1 MVKQCHK
8 LLEVLILNIHSAGEL
23 LCFVNIISCI
33 GISYYFENMSLNV
46 FLSFLLLSLF
56 SSQPIFIFILYF
68 VYILCR
74 SNYRVSSSS
83 PSSTPTDACATSSEQ
98 EDEPPPPPI
107 SARPER
113 TKSIV
118 SNNDYC

>member
-23 LCFVNIISCI
+23 LCFVNIISYH
-33 GISYYFENMSLNV
+33 ISYYFENMSFELL
-46 FLSFLLLSLF
+46 LSFLLLSLF
-56 SSQPIFIFILYF
+56 SSQPIFIFILYYF
-68 VYILCR
+68 VSILCHL
-74 SNYRVSSSS
+74 NYRVSSSS

>member
-8 LLEVLILNIHSAGEL
+8 LLEVLILNIHSAGEP
-23 LCFVNIISCI
+23 LCFVNISCH
-33 GISYYFENMSLNV
+33 ISYYFENMKL
-46 FLSFLLLSLF
+46 FLSFLLLSLL
-56 SSQPIFIFILYF
+56 SSQPILIFILYYF
-68 VYILCR
+68 VCILCH

>member
-8 LLEVLILNIHSAGEL
+8 LLEVLILSTHSAGEFYTYKFFSIFFCIYFYIFL
-23 LCFVNIISCI
+23 YIFKYSLKNNIILI
-33 GISYYFENMSLNV
+33 
-46 FLSFLLLSLF
+46 
-56 SSQPIFIFILYF
+56 
-68 VYILCR
+68 
-74 SNYRVSSSS
+74 YRVSSSS

-118 SNNDYC
+118 SNFCIKKIILFIF

>member
-23 LCFVNIISCI
+23 LCFVNIISCS
-33 GISYYFENMSLNV
+33 SYYFENMSLDL
-46 FLSFLLLSLF
+46 FPLFLLLSLF
-56 SSQPIFIFILYF
+56 SSQPIFIFIIYYF
-68 VYILCR
+68 ICILWH

>member
-1 MVKQCHK
+1 MKN
-8 LLEVLILNIHSAGEL
+8 NI
-23 LCFVNIISCI
+23 
-33 GISYYFENMSLNV
+33 
-46 FLSFLLLSLF
+46 
-56 SSQPIFIFILYF
+56 
-68 VYILCR
+68 
-74 SNYRVSSSS
+74 YRVSSSS

-118 SNNDYC
+118 SHFCKLLKIKNYLNINIKLENKIFYNSTQSQ